1 MTLLSPFLNKTVLVV
16 TLDGRVLVG
25 TLKGT
30 DQNANVIL
38 EKCQERVFSMDG
50 TEVVPLGLYLVRGDS
65 LCTVGLVDE
74 EKDTA
79 IDLSQIRAEPL
90 ATTTL

>member
-1 MTLLSPFLNKTVLVV
+1 MVDLKRRAIDSLLLFLKK
-16 TLDGRVLVG
+16 G

-65 LCTVGLVDE
+65 LYV
-74 EKDTA
+74 
-79 IDLSQIRAEPL
+79 
-90 ATTTL
+90 